1 MSTELGTAPVPPDP
15 PAPHA
20 PDGAVRPGRAGPAD
34 GPVRPA
40 GAGGA
45 RGVSRG
51 GEPRS
56 GEPRWPPTPPAY
68 PRPFPDPE
76 PTDAGAGDPGAVAR
90 ASDRGARV
98 AAVAIALAWHLAVG
112 LPGVLTAWPTLPAAP
127 LVGGAWLVVAVAGAL
142 AGYRLLRGAP
152 LPAAPLAGLLLAVD
166 ATVFVAV
173 GDRHLFAAA
182 NWVWSGLAW
191 FLLLTVWG
199 RPASRLLVLLAAHS
213 AIALATLAVRGVTE
227 PADLARFV
235 MYVYGTTSL
244 PVAVFV
250 GSAAITGLARDRA
263 RTAAAVG
270 AVAAERA
277 AAERAQQARQAR
289 LALVDV
295 AAGTVLGDLA
305 AGRADPGDPA
315 VQRRCALAAARLRR
329 LIAESDD
336 VPDPLLHE
344 LRAAADLAERA
355 GVPIDLVSV
364 GVPPPLPVRLRRQ
377 LAEPLAAELA
387 GARDWARLT
396 VVAGPDEV
404 TVGLVTPDR
413 DGPAVTDPPV
423 GTDDDGVEHA
433 HERDGVIRW
442 TQTRWRRA

>member
-1 MSTELGTAPVPPDP
+1 MSTELGTAPVPAEP
-15 PAPHA
+15 PARRA
-20 PDGAVRPGRAGPAD
+20 PAGPTRPGQAGPA
-34 GPVRPA
+34 
-40 GAGGA
+40 
-45 RGVSRG
+45 
-51 GEPRS
+51 
-56 GEPRWPPTPPAY
+56 AY
-68 PRPFPDPE
+68 PRLPTSEPAGTDELAAYPRFADPE
-76 PTDAGAGDPGAVAR
+76 PAGVGDPAAVAR

-112 LPGVLTAWPTLPAAP
+112 LPGVLTAWSALPAAP
-127 LVGGAWLVVAVAGAL
+127 LVGGAWLLVAVTGGL
-142 AGYRLLRGAP
+142 AGYRLLRGTP
-152 LPAAPLAGLLLAVD
+152 LPATPLAGLLLAVD
-166 ATVFVAV
+166 AAVFVAV
-173 GDRHLFAAA
+173 GDRHLFTAA

-199 RPASRLLVLLAAHS
+199 RPATRLLVLLAAHS
-213 AIALATLAVRGVTE
+213 GIALATLAGRGVTE
-227 PADLARFV
+227 PADLARFA
-235 MYVYGTTSL
+235 MYVYGTSSL

-250 GSAAITGLARDRA
+250 GSAAIAWLARDRA

-289 LALVDV
+289 LALVDA

-305 AGRADPGDPA
+305 AGRADPGDPE

-355 GVPIDLVSV
+355 GVAIDLVSV
-364 GVPPPLPVRLRRQ
+364 GVPPPLPVRLRRR

-404 TVGLVTPDR
+404 TVGVVTPDR
-413 DGPAVTDPPV
+413 GGPAGTGPPV